1 MAVKSMLSA
10 FVIVL
15 AMSIPVAAKAQPT
28 PAKKD
33 ESPLSGLEYRLL
45 GPAVNGRIT
54 RVGGVAGDASIF
66 YASAAQGGVW
76 KSVDGGHAW
85 KPIFDAQD
93 TQSVGSFAL
102 APSDANV
109 IYVGSGEAN
118 IRGNV
123 AIGYG
128 IWKSDDAGKSFAQVL
143 KLRGQIGT
151 MAVHPSNPDL
161 AFAAVLGTPFG
172 SSVDRGVY
180 RTLDGGKS
188 WQKVLYVNAD
198 TGASDVAISES
209 NPRVIFAGM
218 WQARRS
224 PWALTSGGPGGGL
237 HRSGNGGTDWTELGV
252 DEGLPKKPW
261 GRVGVA
267 VAPSDGSRVY
277 ALIEAK
283 AGGLFRSDDGGETFT
298 RINRNHALRQRAWY
312 YSTMRIDPHNPDV
325 VWFPQVGLVRSMD
338 GGKTIARV
346 LGTGHGDH
354 HDVWIDPKDAN
365 RVIEGNDG
373 GLGISHDGGKTWL
386 HPNLPL
392 AQFYN
397 IDVDDRIPYHVG
409 GSMQDMGTA
418 SGPSQV
424 YRKTGANLGDWRFA
438 GGGEAGDFAFDPV
451 KPGEIYAGEYGG
463 YLSHYNEATGQ
474 MRTISSFP
482 ANPSGVHAEN
492 VKYRF
497 QWTAPVLASVH
508 DGALYHGGNVLFK
521 SLDQGAS
528 WTPISPDLTRND
540 KSKQGWS
547 GGPITGDITTV
558 EYYDTIFSLAESPDQ
573 AGLIY
578 AGTDDGLLHITT
590 DGGANWRNIT
600 PKGLPEWATI
610 ESIHVPKS
618 APLVAFV
625 VAHNYRLNDDAPY
638 LYKTS
643 DNGQSWTRLGT
654 KLPAD
659 LTLWAVRT
667 DPEDVNYIYLGT
679 QRGVWY
685 SIDAGQS
692 FQALKLNLPQVTVTD
707 LETKHGDL
715 IVATRGRSI
724 WALENLAAL
733 RAMKQ
738 AQTQALTILPAA
750 AATRFATDLRWGDEA
765 DGVLDGKDYG
775 VNGQY
780 WLRDEFKATDKTPVE
795 LEIFDAAGT
804 RIRLITSTIEP
815 AQYQTDDPDEP
826 TEAPEAALTAKK
838 GLNAFNWD
846 LRSDGAKRLL
856 HSKLDSGSAESGPLV
871 PPGRYT
877 ATLTIGKLSAKTTF
891 EVLSDQRS
899 KTSAADIAKDY
910 AFARTLI
917 LEIDRARQM
926 IEGVRALRHQLNAQL
941 NALKVGVSD
950 EGKALALRTS
960 GAALNKK
967 LTSIEG
973 KLHNPSAK
981 VVYDVLSGRDGGAK
995 LYHQLVPL
1003 YAWAQSA
1010 DDAPTQGM
1018 RERHTEL
1025 LQELEQVEA
1034 EYAGMRSAELAA
1046 YQQALSAMGGM
1057 IAL

>member
-1 MAVKSMLSA
+1 MVKRTLSA
-10 FVIVL
+10 LAVIFAISSL
-15 AMSIPVAAKAQPT
+15 ASADHKSGTSKEA
-28 PAKKD
+28 
-33 ESPLSGLEYRLL
+33 SNPLDGLEYRLL

-54 RVGGVAGDASIF
+54 RVGGVSGDPNIF

-85 KPIFDAQD
+85 EPIFDTQD

-123 AIGYG
+123 AMGYG
-128 IWKSDDAGKSFAQVL
+128 IWKSNDAGKNFTQVL

-172 SSVDRGVY
+172 ESIDRGVY
-180 RTLDGGKS
+180 RTTDGGKS
-188 WQKVLYVNAD
+188 WQKVLYVNAN
-198 TGASDVAISES
+198 TGASDIAISES

-237 HRSGNGGTDWTELGV
+237 HRSVNGGTDWAELGV

-261 GRVGVA
+261 GKVGVA
-267 VAPSDGSRVY
+267 VAPSDGNRVY

-298 RINRNHALRQRAWY
+298 RINSNRALRQRAWY
-312 YSTMRIDPHNPDV
+312 YSTMHIDPHNPDV

-365 RVIEGNDG
+365 RIIEGNDG

-386 HPNLPL
+386 HPDLPL

-397 IDVDDRIPYHVG
+397 IDVDDRTPYHVG

-424 YRKTGANLGDWRFA
+424 YRSSGANLSDWRFA
-438 GGGEAGDFAFDPV
+438 GGGEAGDFAYDPA

-474 MRTISSFP
+474 TRTISSLP
-482 ANPSGVHAEN
+482 ANLSGVNAEN

-508 DGALYHGGNVLFK
+508 EGALYHGGNVLFK

-558 EYYDTIFSLAESPDQ
+558 EYYNTIFSLAESPDQ

-618 APLVAFV
+618 APNTAFV

-643 DNGQSWTRLGT
+643 DTGKSWVKLGA
-654 KLPAD
+654 KLPPD

-667 DPEDVNYIYLGT
+667 DPDDANYLYLGT

-685 SIDAGQS
+685 SDDAGQS

-715 IVATRGRSI
+715 IVATRGRSL

-733 RAMKQ
+733 RAVKQ
-738 AQTQALTILPAA
+738 AQTQALTFLPAA
-750 AATRFATDLRWGDEA
+750 AATRFAGDSRWGDEA
-765 DGVLDGKDYG
+765 DGVLDNKDYG

-780 WLRDEFKATDKTPVE
+780 WLRDKFKVTDKTPVK
-795 LEIFDAAGT
+795 LEIFDATGQ
-804 RIRLITSTIEP
+804 RIRLITSIIEP
-815 AQYQTDDPDEP
+815 AQYQADDPDEP
-826 TEAPEAALTAKK
+826 TEAPEAALTAKA
-838 GLNAFNWD
+838 GLNTFNWD

-856 HSKLDSGSAESGPLV
+856 HSKLDFGSAESGPLV
-871 PPGRYT
+871 PAGRYT
-877 ATLTIGKLSAKTTF
+877 ATLTLGDLSTKTTL
-891 EVLSDQRS
+891 EVLSDPRT
-899 KTSAADIAKDY
+899 KTSAVDIAQDY

-917 LEIDRARQM
+917 AEIDRTRLM
-926 IEGVRALRHQLNAQL
+926 IEGVRVLRRQLSAQL
-941 NALKVGVSD
+941 NALKVGASD
-950 EGKALALRTS
+950 DPKALALRTT
-960 GAALNKK
+960 GAALNKT
-967 LTSIEG
+967 LLSIEE

-981 VVYDVLSGRDGGAK
+981 VVYDVLAGRDGGAK

-1018 RERHTEL
+1018 RERHAEL
-1025 LQELEQVEA
+1025 LNELEQVED
-1034 EYAGMRSAELAA
+1034 EYAAMRSAELAG